1 MGCVMSDKWLP
12 IKDQLDFACMQTLSK
27 KDIAIDGIELSYEAL
42 DTLIATDPL
51 HMRHVHPGRFEWQDF
66 KLKPMDGFLKGGRQY
81 RIITRPRK
89 PSEAGHTI
97 RGKLP

>member
-1 MGCVMSDKWLP
+1 MDSRFLP
-12 IKDQLDFACMQTLSK
+12 IRDQLEFACMQINFKETAV
-27 KDIAIDGIELSYEAL
+27 DCIEISYDAL

-51 HMRHVHPGRFEWQDF
+51 HMRHVSFGHIEWSDI
-66 KLKPMDGFLKGGRQY
+66 KLKPMDGFLKGGNQY
-81 RIITRPRK
+81 RLITRSLK

>member
-1 MGCVMSDKWLP
+1 MSDKWLP
-12 IKDQLDFACMQTLSK
+12 IKDQLDFACMQILSK

-42 DTLIATDPL
+42 DTLIATDPP
-51 HMRHVHPGRFEWQDF
+51 HMRHVPPGRFEWQDF
-66 KLKPMDGFLKGGRQY
+66 KLKPMDGFIKGGLQY

-89 PSEAGHTI
+89 PLEVGRTI